1 MIIVLDTNVVLQAL
15 NQRHPTAVILH
26 AWYSGRFV
34 WALSTDI
41 LMEYQEVIVRQS
53 GPARWQTLGRLLD
66 LAVVHGHN
74 TQRVSPAFFFRTI
87 SADRDGDK
95 FADCAIAAHAD
106 FIITCDKHL
115 TFLSAAV
122 LNPSPSRQRSLSFS
136 ISQPRKAMLKP

>member
-15 NQRHPTAVILH
+15 NQQHPTAVILH

-41 LMEYQEVIVRQS
+41 LMEYQEVVVRQS
-53 GPARWQTLGRLLD
+53 GSARWQTLGRLLD
-66 LAVVHGHN
+66 LAIVHGHN

-87 SADRDGDK
+87 SADRDDDK

-106 FIITCDKHL
+106 FIITRDKHFNVLVGSGFKPQHITPEEFIRLHL
-115 TFLSAAV
+115 TA
-122 LNPSPSRQRSLSFS
+122 
-136 ISQPRKAMLKP
+136 